1 MGFGRAGR
9 AGLGWAWGLA
19 LVGALSW
26 GGRVYGLHCTCL
38 LHVCMMSLCSS
49 SCVSQI
55 CICVGRG
62 FGCAG
67 RAGWAWDLAVPGALG
82 WVGRE
87 VWLWWARWAGLG
99 VCMVYIVHVF
109 FMSSSCLCVYLH
121 VYLRCVNDGA

>member
-9 AGLGWAWGLA
+9 AGLGWAWDLA
-19 LVGALSW
+19 LVGALGW
-26 GGRVYGLHCTCL
+26 VGRVYGLHCTCL

-67 RAGWAWDLAVPGALG
+67 RAG
-82 WVGRE
+82 GRGI
-87 VWLWWARWAGLG
+87 WPCRAHWAGLG
-99 VCMVYIVHVF
+99 VRFGSGGRAGLGWACVWSTLY
-109 FMSSSCLCVYLH
+109 MSSSCLHH
-121 VYLRCVNDGA
+121 VFVFIFMCISDV